1 MPAHP
6 VAMNTVATLPKDSN
20 ICTPPARALSATT
33 SRDALRNTLRR
44 SASAGPR
51 EVAFASHHPDH
62 CSVHQRRTGKCGAGA
77 SDPEPLSEEGATCPP
92 DTNGE
97 PTTVGGGSS
106 APLSEK
112 LARSKGVICPPAGID
127 RDMQVTP
134 PGGGHIKVIP
144 PPGTPGGGSK
154 CAAEVVASMLRGLP
168 SAPMATHD
176 TDAQNEASADFSL
189 SSAPPRSPLLLP
201 PPGT

>member
-112 LARSKGVICPPAGID
+112 LARSKGVICPLPVLIGTCRSRRRAA
-127 RDMQVTP
+127 
-134 PGGGHIKVIP
+134 VI
-144 PPGTPGGGSK
+144 SRSFHRR
-154 CAAEVVASMLRGLP
+154 AHRAEDPNVQP
-168 SAPMATHD
+168 K
-176 TDAQNEASADFSL
+176 
-189 SSAPPRSPLLLP
+189 
-201 PPGT
+201 